1 MLPILAMSMLANA
14 LASVVLDKAQSAA
27 KEHILKAIDD
37 NLSGDAKDM
46 LNAAIKDDK
55 LHDKNSID
63 ELLS

>member
-14 LASVVLDKAQSAA
+14 LASVVLDKAQTAA